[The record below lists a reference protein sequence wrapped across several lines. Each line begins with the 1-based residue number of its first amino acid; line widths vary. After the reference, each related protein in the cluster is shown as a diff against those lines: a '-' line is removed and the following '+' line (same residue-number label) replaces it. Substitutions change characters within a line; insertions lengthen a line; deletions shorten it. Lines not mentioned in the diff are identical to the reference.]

1 MFSKNRLNYL
11 KFLSV
16 WVFALLMVPG
26 AIWAQG
32 DSTKTGGDEG
42 SALGDAKAGETLFNN
57 NCQQCHSPTAEKI
70 VGPGLKGILERQTID
85 WLIPWVKNSQKV
97 IASGDAYAVKIWN
110 EYDKAQMQSFPNL
123 SDVQIKNIFAYI
135 QGYKGPDGG
144 PKNGEV
150 QVSNNNGNNAGSSN
164 YFNLVLG
171 VLVFVLILIIAVLFL
186 IISVLRRYLTQ
197 QEGDGKLDDDDKA
210 ILYEKFN
217 VGKVL
222 RHPGFLVPVIA
233 IFLLVMAQAG
243 LDSLL
248 AVGVQQGYAPT
259 QPIPFSHKLHAGQ
272 YEIGCEYCHTGVRK
286 GKNAGIPS
294 ANICMNCH
302 NAVKQG
308 SPNMQK
314 IYAAIENNKPIEW
327 VRVHNLQDF
336 AYFNHSQHTVVG
348 GIECETCHGQI
359 KDMEVVQQQAPLT
372 MGWCIDCHR
381 KTVVK
386 GAQETADGKARNAY
400 YDKLLE
406 IHKKDSKKPITVE
419 NIGGLECGKC
429 HY

>member
-11 KFLSV
+11 KYLSV
-16 WVFALLMVPG
+16 WAFALLLIPG
-26 AIWAQG
+26 ALWAQ
-32 DSTKTGGDEG
+32 DSTKTGGG
-42 SALGDAKAGETLFNN
+42 GDVAAGKTLFDN
-57 NCQQCHSPTAEKI
+57 NCQQCHSPGADVI
-70 VGPGLKGILERQTID
+70 VGPGLKGIMDRRSME
-85 WLIPWVKNSQKV
+85 WLIPWVKNSAKV
-97 IASGDAYAVKIWN
+97 IASGDPYAVKLYN
-110 EYDKAQMQSFPNL
+110 KYNKTAMQSFSL
-123 SDVQIKNIFAYI
+123 SDEEIKNIFAYV
-135 QGYKGPDGG
+135 QAYKPGPTGG
-144 PKNGEV
+144 SEQVDPKGQTANT
-150 QVSNNNGNNAGSSN
+150 GSGQSN

-171 VLVFVLILIIAVLFL
+171 VLVFVLILILAVLFL
-186 IISVLRRYLTQ
+186 IISVLRRYLNQ
-197 QEGDGKLDDDDKA
+197 QENEGKLDEEDKE
-210 ILYEKFN
+210 ILHEKFN
-217 VGKVL
+217 IGKVL
-222 RHPGFLVPVIA
+222 RHPALLGGVAA
-233 IFLLVMAQAG
+233 IFLLVFAQAG
-243 LDSLL
+243 LDTLL
-248 AVGVQQGYAPT
+248 SVGVQQGYAPT

-308 SPNMQK
+308 SPSMQK

-348 GIECETCHGQI
+348 GIECETCHGEI
-359 KDMEVVQQQAPLT
+359 KEMEVVQQQSPLT

-381 KTVVK
+381 KTVVQ
-386 GAQETADGKARNAY
+386 GAQDKGDGKAKNAY

-406 IHKKDSKKPITVE
+406 IHQKDSKKPITVE

>member
-11 KFLSV
+11 KYLSV
-16 WVFALLMVPG
+16 WVFALLLVPG
-26 AIWAQG
+26 TIWAQ
-32 DSTKTGGDEG
+32 DSTKAGGD
-42 SALGDAKAGETLFNN
+42 ALGDAGAGKTLFNN
-57 NCQQCHSPTAEKI
+57 NCQQCHSPGAEVI
-70 VGPGLKGILERQTID
+70 VGPGLKGILERRTIE

-97 IASGDAYAVKIWN
+97 IASGDSYAVALYNKYN
-110 EYDKAQMQSFPNL
+110 KAQMQSFAL
-123 SDVQIKNIFAYI
+123 SDTEIKNIFAYVK
-135 QGYKGPDGG
+135 GYVPPVPNGGGGGDG
-144 PKNGEV
+144 KNNV
-150 QVSNNNGNNAGSSN
+150 QVADSGSSN

-197 QEGDGKLDDDDKA
+197 QEGDGKLDEEDKA
-210 ILYEKFN
+210 ILYERFN
-217 VGKVL
+217 IGKAL

-327 VRVHNLQDF
+327 VRIHNLQDF

-359 KDMEVVQQQAPLT
+359 KEMEVVQQQAPLT

-386 GAQETADGKARNAY
+386 GAQEAADGKARNAY

-406 IHKKDSKKPITVE
+406 IHRKDSKKPITVE
-419 NIGGLECGKC
+419 DIGGLECGKC

>member
-11 KFLSV
+11 KYLSV
-16 WVFALLMVPG
+16 WVFALLLAPG
-26 AIWAQG
+26 TIWAQ
-32 DSTKTGGDEG
+32 DTTKAGGD
-42 SALGDAKAGETLFNN
+42 ALGDAAAGKTLFNN
-57 NCQQCHSPTAEKI
+57 NCQQCHSAGADVI
-70 VGPGLKGILERQTID
+70 VGPGLKGILERRTIE

-97 IASGDAYAVKIWN
+97 IASGDSYAVALYNKYN
-110 EYDKAQMQSFPNL
+110 KAQMQSFAL
-123 SDVQIKNIFAYI
+123 SDAEIKNIFAYVET
-135 QGYKGPDGG
+135 YKPPVEDKVVN
-144 PKNGEV
+144 PENP
-150 QVSNNNGNNAGSSN
+150 QNASAGGSSN

-197 QEGDGKLDDDDKA
+197 QEGDGKLDAEDKA
-210 ILYEKFN
+210 ILYERFN
-217 VGKVL
+217 VSKVL
-222 RHPGFLVPVIA
+222 RHPGFLVPVIT

-327 VRVHNLQDF
+327 VRIHNLQDF

-359 KDMEVVQQQAPLT
+359 KDMEVVQQQSPLT

-406 IHKKDSKKPITVE
+406 IHRKDSKKPITVE
-419 NIGGLECGKC
+419 DIGGLECGKC

>member
-11 KFLSV
+11 KYLSV
-16 WVFALLMVPG
+16 WAFALLLIPG
-26 AIWAQG
+26 AVWAQ
-32 DSTKTGGDEG
+32 DSTKTGGG
-42 SALGDAKAGETLFNN
+42 GDATAGKALFDN
-57 NCQQCHSPTAEKI
+57 NCQQCHSPGADVV
-70 VGPGLKGILERQTID
+70 VGPGLKGIMERRTIE
-85 WLIPWVKNSQKV
+85 WLIPWVKSSAKV
-97 IASGDAYAVKIWN
+97 IASGDAYANKIFKQYN
-110 EYDKAQMQSFPNL
+110 KTAMQNFSL
-123 SDVQIKNIFAYI
+123 SDGEIKSIFAYVKS
-135 QGYKGPDGG
+135 YKPPVTTPKPGENPTGEARGG
-144 PKNGEV
+144 D
-150 QVSNNNGNNAGSSN
+150 SSN

-171 VLVFVLILIIAVLFL
+171 VLVFVLILILAVLFL

-197 QEGDGKLDDDDKA
+197 QESDDKLDDEDKA
-210 ILYEKFN
+210 ILHEKFN
-217 VGKVL
+217 IGKVL
-222 RHPGFLVPVIA
+222 RHPALLGGVAA
-233 IFLLVMAQAG
+233 IFLLVFAQAS
-243 LDSLL
+243 LDTLL
-248 AVGVQQGYAPT
+248 AVGVQQGYTPT

-272 YEIGCEYCHTGVRK
+272 YEIACEYCHTGVKK

-302 NAVKQG
+302 NTIKQG

-314 IYAAIENNKPIEW
+314 IYSAIESNKPIEW

-348 GIECETCHGQI
+348 GIECETCHGEI
-359 KDMEVVQQQAPLT
+359 KEMEVVQQQSPLT

-386 GAQETADGKARNAY
+386 GAQAKENGKARNAY

-406 IHKKDSKKPITVE
+406 IHQKSNKKPITVE

>member
-11 KFLSV
+11 KYLSV
-16 WVFALLMVPG
+16 WAFALLLVPG
-26 AIWAQG
+26 AAWAQKT
-32 DSTKTGGDEG
+32 DSTKAAAGGG
-42 SALGDAKAGETLFNN
+42 LGDAAAGKSLFDN
-57 NCQQCHSPTAEKI
+57 NCQQCHSPGADVV
-70 VGPGLKGILERQTID
+70 VGPGLKGIMERRTIE

-97 IASGDAYAVKIWN
+97 IASGDAYAVKIYN
-110 EYDKAQMQSFPNL
+110 QYNKTQMQSFSL
-123 SDVQIKNIFAYI
+123 SDDEIKNIFAYVKA
-135 QGYKGPDGG
+135 YKEEG
-144 PKNGEV
+144 PKI
-150 QVSNNNGNNAGSSN
+150 SKTDPGNPNKGGGSSSN

-171 VLVFVLILIIAVLFL
+171 VLVFVLILILAVLFL

-197 QEGDGKLDDDDKA
+197 QETAGNLDSEDKE
-210 ILYEKFN
+210 ILHEKFN
-217 VGKVL
+217 IGKVL
-222 RHPGFLVPVIA
+222 RHPALLGTVTA
-233 IFLLVMAQAG
+233 IFLLVLAQAG

-302 NAVKQG
+302 NAIKQG

-314 IYAAIENNKPIEW
+314 IYTAIENNKPIEW

-348 GIECETCHGQI
+348 GIECETCHGEI
-359 KDMEVVQQQAPLT
+359 KEMEVIQQQSPLT

-386 GAQETADGKARNAY
+386 GAQDKGDGKAKNAY

-406 IHKKDSKKPITVE
+406 IHQKDNKKPITVE
-419 NIGGLECGKC
+419 DIGGLECGKC

>member
-11 KFLSV
+11 KYLSV
-16 WVFALLMVPG
+16 WAFALLLIPG
-26 AIWAQG
+26 ALWAQ
-32 DSTKTGGDEG
+32 DSTKTGGG
-42 SALGDAKAGETLFNN
+42 GDVEAGKTLFDN
-57 NCQQCHSPTAEKI
+57 NCQQCHSPGADVI
-70 VGPGLKGILERQTID
+70 VGPGLKGIMDRRSME
-85 WLIPWVKNSQKV
+85 WLIPWVKNSAKV
-97 IASGDAYAVKIWN
+97 IASGDPYAVKLYN
-110 EYDKAQMQSFPNL
+110 KYNKTAMQSFNL
-123 SDVQIKNIFAYI
+123 SDEEIKNIFAYV
-135 QGYKGPDGG
+135 QAYKPGG
-144 PKNGEV
+144 NKDEQTTPG
-150 QVSNNNGNNAGSSN
+150 QTTANAGGGQSN

-171 VLVFVLILIIAVLFL
+171 VLVFVLILILAVLFL
-186 IISVLRRYLTQ
+186 IISVLRRYLNQ
-197 QEGDGKLDDDDKA
+197 QENEGKLDEEDKE
-210 ILYEKFN
+210 ILHEKFN
-217 VGKVL
+217 IGKVL
-222 RHPGFLVPVIA
+222 RHPALLGGVAA
-233 IFLLVMAQAG
+233 IFLLVFAQAG
-243 LDSLL
+243 LDTLL
-248 AVGVQQGYAPT
+248 SVGVQQGYAPT

-308 SPNMQK
+308 SPSMQK

-348 GIECETCHGQI
+348 GIECETCHGEI
-359 KDMEVVQQQAPLT
+359 KEMEVVQQQSPLT

-381 KTVVK
+381 KTVVEGAKDK
-386 GAQETADGKARNAY
+386 GDGKAKNAY
-400 YDKLLE
+400 YDRLLE
-406 IHKKDSKKPITVE
+406 IHQKDSKKPITVE

>member
-1 MFSKNRLNYL
+1 MFSKIRLNYL
-11 KFLSV
+11 KYLSV
-16 WVFALLMVPG
+16 WAFALLLVPS
-26 AIWAQG
+26 ALWAQ
-32 DSTKTGGDEG
+32 DSTKTGGG
-42 SALGDAKAGETLFNN
+42 GDAAAGKDLFNN
-57 NCQQCHSPTAEKI
+57 NCQQCHSPGADEV
-70 VGPGLKGILERQTID
+70 VGPGLKGIMDRRSME

-97 IASGDAYAVKIWN
+97 IKSGDAYAVKLYN
-110 EYDKAQMQSFPNL
+110 KYNKTQMQSFNL
-123 SDVQIKNIFAYI
+123 SDDEIKNIFAYV
-135 QGYKGPDGG
+135 QAYKPVQQPGPGG
-144 PKNGEV
+144 DKPGT
-150 QVSNNNGNNAGSSN
+150 QTANAGGGSSN

-171 VLVFVLILIIAVLFL
+171 VLVFVLILILAVLFL
-186 IISVLRRYLTQ
+186 IISVLRRYLNQ
-197 QEGDGKLDDDDKA
+197 QEADGKLDEEDKE
-210 ILYEKFN
+210 ILHEKFN
-217 VGKVL
+217 IGKVL
-222 RHPGFLVPVIA
+222 RHPALLGGVAA
-233 IFLLVMAQAG
+233 IFLLVFAQAG
-243 LDSLL
+243 LDTLL
-248 AVGVQQGYAPT
+248 SVGVQQGYAPT

-302 NAVKQG
+302 NSIKQG

-348 GIECETCHGQI
+348 GIECETCHGEI
-359 KDMEVVQQQAPLT
+359 KQMEVVQQQSPLT

-386 GAQETADGKARNAY
+386 GAQDKGDGKAKNAY

-406 IHKKDSKKPITVE
+406 IHQKDSKKPITVE

>member
-1 MFSKNRLNYL
+1 MFSKIRLNYL
-11 KFLSV
+11 KYLSV
-16 WVFALLMVPG
+16 WAFALLLVPS
-26 AIWAQG
+26 ALWAQ
-32 DSTKTGGDEG
+32 DSTKTGGG
-42 SALGDAKAGETLFNN
+42 GDAAAGKDLFNN
-57 NCQQCHSPTAEKI
+57 NCQQCHSPGADVI
-70 VGPGLKGILERQTID
+70 VGPGLKGIMDRRSME
-85 WLIPWVKNSQKV
+85 WLIPWVKNSAKV
-97 IASGDAYAVKIWN
+97 IASGDAYAVKLYN
-110 EYDKAQMQSFPNL
+110 KYNKTAMQSFNL
-123 SDVQIKNIFAYI
+123 SDDEIKNIFAYV
-135 QGYKGPDGG
+135 QAYKPPAPTGG
-144 PKNGEV
+144 GNGSSGT
-150 QVSNNNGNNAGSSN
+150 QTANAGGGSSN

-171 VLVFVLILIIAVLFL
+171 VLVFVLILILAVLFL
-186 IISVLRRYLTQ
+186 IISVLRRYLNQ
-197 QEGDGKLDDDDKA
+197 QENDGKLDDEDKE
-210 ILYEKFN
+210 ILHEKFN

-222 RHPGFLVPVIA
+222 RHPALLGGVAA
-233 IFLLVMAQAG
+233 IFLLVFAQAG
-243 LDSLL
+243 LDTLL
-248 AVGVQQGYAPT
+248 SVGVQQGYAPT

-308 SPNMQK
+308 SPSMKK

-348 GIECETCHGQI
+348 GIECETCHGEI
-359 KDMEVVQQQAPLT
+359 KQMEVVQQQSPLT

-386 GAQETADGKARNAY
+386 GAQDKGDGKAKNAY

-406 IHKKDSKKPITVE
+406 IHQKDSKKPITVE